1 LSDARGCGEKAEMN
15 DTVTIVTG
23 AAQGIGRT
31 IAEFLAAKGGDI
43 AIFDIADASEA
54 VNAIRAAGRRAE
66 FYNVDVTDFHA
77 VEQAVGTVIKT
88 LGKIS
93 NLVNNAG
100 ITNDKLLLR
109 MKEDDWDRVIHVNL
123 KSAFNCTK
131 AVVKPMLR
139 TGGAIVS
146 ITSVV
151 GVMGNAGQANYAAS
165 KAGLIGFTKSVAK
178 EYGERG
184 IRVNAVAP
192 GFIRTRMTDE
202 LGEKAREELFR
213 AIPLGRLGET
223 KDVAHVVYFLLSE
236 YGSYI
241 TGEVINVN
249 GGLHM

>member
-1 LSDARGCGEKAEMN
+1 MN
-15 DTVTIVTG
+15 NRVTIVTG
-23 AAQGIGRT
+23 GAQGIGRT
-31 IAEFLAAKGGDI
+31 IAEFLADKGGDV
-43 AIFDIADASEA
+43 AIFDIADASE
-54 VNAIRAAGRRAE
+54 VVDGIRARGRRSE
-66 FYNVDVTDFHA
+66 FVRVDVTDFRA
-77 VEQAVGTVIKT
+77 VEEAVGGVVKG
-88 LGKIS
+88 LGRVDC
-93 NLVNNAG
+93 LVNNAG
-100 ITNDKLLLR
+100 ITNDKLLIR

-131 AVVKPMLR
+131 AVVKPMLK
-139 TGGAIVS
+139 TGGAIVNIS
-146 ITSVV
+146 SVV

-192 GFIRTRMTDE
+192 GYIRTKMTDE
-202 LGEKAREELFR
+202 LSDRAKDEMFR

-223 KDVAHVVYFLLSE
+223 ADVAGVVYFLLSE